1 MNRTQEDTL
10 TMWTTTNAVLN
21 KNTEIWSEAKAFANA
36 VAIFRKIRLE
46 IDPEANM
53 QRTDIPGITE
63 EKTQERIRLNALAK
77 QMALNIEAY
86 AFNKKDIILQRQF
99 TFATSYFNKLRD
111 NTITSVANAIY
122 DKAVKLGKELED
134 YGVGAKQLTNLQS
147 AIKEYEVVN
156 SGPREAMGE
165 VKTAT
170 VSIAG
175 KLKAG
180 KAQLELM
187 DKLVGNFA
195 EDHPKFVALFINARV
210 VINLGSHKKPKN
222 PPPDTPEK
230 PE

>member
-86 AFNKKDIILQRQF
+86 AFNKKDIILLSLSVFIVMLSLSRGKTNILYGTVLLVNLAAYIF
-99 TFATSYFNKLRD
+99 T
-111 NTITSVANAIY
+111 
-122 DKAVKLGKELED
+122 
-134 YGVGAKQLTNLQS
+134 
-147 AIKEYEVVN
+147 
-156 SGPREAMGE
+156 
-165 VKTAT
+165 
-170 VSIAG
+170 
-175 KLKAG
+175 
-180 KAQLELM
+180 
-187 DKLVGNFA
+187 
-195 EDHPKFVALFINARV
+195 
-210 VINLGSHKKPKN
+210 VIVP
-222 PPPDTPEK
+222 
-230 PE
+230 